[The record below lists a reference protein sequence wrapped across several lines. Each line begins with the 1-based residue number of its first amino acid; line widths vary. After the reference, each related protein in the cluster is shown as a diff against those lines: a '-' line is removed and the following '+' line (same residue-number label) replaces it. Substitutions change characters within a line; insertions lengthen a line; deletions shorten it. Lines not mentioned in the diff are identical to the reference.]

1 MAVVSKNTLSPSTVE
16 LVKGGELSVQEQF
29 QFKQLALLDNNQVA
43 LSRLFA
49 RLPTFDVVIENF
61 LINAIKS
68 KIAASRFRAP
78 LFETIEPDSCYVN
91 HYTADGKGA
100 RTLTSSQRFSDVL
113 WNCLLTDTPPSYTQG
128 GVGFFT
134 RSDSVEQAHSLFAK
148 PVDEQILRIM
158 ESTFYIANPTTNP
171 RLKQHF
177 LDEFKRFRNDKNT
190 SDPLGTSTVSTVEAT
205 FAHLLSQRF
214 RHFFDLYKADRDSV
228 PLPTQEARI
237 QQGEEYR
244 LLDIITT
251 HPSMADRN
259 RLLRKP
265 VPQVFAV
272 MLERENAAPR
282 KWPGAMVI
290 KSAQSRVLFLYSL
303 EGGVQRFHRFEDLVA
318 SVHPLYEGQQ
328 YNVRDMTSEVSGNA
342 FEVAATDLL
351 EVQRAA
357 LERELDAPENEKVA
371 LKDFAKVIEDALGLP
386 MLSLAGPLAVRQRTT
401 SENNRPDFFKNASGS
416 QQAHYRR
423 LEEQV
428 FQAVY
433 KLGSGIET
441 LFQFTRQKIKQYLQ
455 QCVHSAIDP
464 DPDKTMV
471 TLTFGS
477 QANPRQSRTVSL
489 TQLMLDNI
497 RPHQYPNAM
506 REVLTVYLADEHG
519 QRIPHPTSGF
529 LITLTGR
536 DLAGMATAIDAGGN
550 YETLLRE
557 KMNKPDYKNAWRA
570 AYLANLKFKGYE
582 AELKGNAVFKAT
594 VSDRSFN
601 PPRVQKLVT
610 CWLEAVL
617 QSPSTTTRTLVGGQK
632 VQVHGLLL
640 GGSVGAGGQH
650 GSVRNAISIEGPL
663 IFSSHDGPDIKGTVG
678 VYFPDSPDG
687 DDFHEFADL
696 SDGLAQLLVQKDWQD
711 YFRARIAT
719 TKPDEIAQA
728 LGQRSRPLIH
738 GALITGDLFDVL
750 HRAHVNFHSAY
761 ADHRSNS
768 NLEIR
773 HQTYARA
780 LTVATEIMMDLA
792 GLLIPGFRLFS
803 WYVRAGLFVHR
814 TGALPLDYKTLVSIF
829 KVTKIGA
836 KTSARQATMPVRGQS
851 TYLVSPARQSQ
862 EVLAGLPLEESV
874 YSRYAVTD
882 TSVIRGVAQDAQGFY
897 RATIVNGSNGGVT
910 RPVYIRQPDGT
921 VFRVHDNTRLT
932 ATEAIIVDP
941 ATGSNIRSSGVMRN
955 TVARMPNG
963 EWRAVGFG
971 RGGGKRPRNTSPKP
985 GPSKPKK
992 PAVSAPALS
1001 EQIRRP
1007 RAWNNDIMD
1016 LVPPLVTRLPNW
1028 PQNRSLLIID
1038 EIAPDH
1044 HWSVRFTP
1052 GQAETIYPSGLHPNR
1067 ASTDIVLRRRDQNH
1081 YDLLLGSNV
1090 RRFAADGDC
1099 FFNAVAAGLN
1109 EGQAGQTFSMQGL
1122 RNAAATFIEQ
1132 NPQLNQFVVPQPTG
1146 LQQALFENANWL
1158 EHILDDSAVLYLTR
1172 IAYGAPNP
1180 HGLFL
1185 PTVDYLNLYADSLA
1199 RNVLNNAQS
1208 GVLPP
1213 EIMQQ
1218 IGRNLSARSPV
1229 QLTPTGTPFYTEEQ
1243 AMRTFFEDVLL
1254 KPIEEDHI
1262 VELLNNEYL
1271 WLSQDVMH
1279 VMLEYGVTAR
1289 QLTDHHPRNDLAFVQ
1304 YDEAL
1309 HGDLDDDQLDE
1320 VLDGASLVDR
1330 DDLQGIK
1337 ERYQREFGVVMED
1350 EAELFQQFIAYDRA
1364 EEVTDLFTVAL
1375 ERYPALLDR
1384 ANIVL
1389 RSMVISSTLGNEFPL
1404 SAISSW
1410 IRNPALSDEHLR
1422 LIALYADSRHQA
1434 ILKEEGLDIGW
1445 MQRFDDRNLQH
1456 IVNHIEALDT
1466 FIAFLGRRQASASES
1481 ALVDLFSA
1489 SGAAPSNS
1497 RVALLFN
1504 TPNLW
1509 TELERLPQTQA
1520 QEIWNDLIGP
1530 HFSNL
1535 NIRLALAR
1543 PGALRSSSQFETALR
1558 TGLGSNEAH
1567 ANQLVQR
1574 VLDVGQ
1580 SEAQQYLYHFEFPTQ
1595 RLGHGIVDF
1604 ASHLESHMEVPQWAW
1619 QYARE
1624 GVTPQSL
1631 RPSVTK
1637 KT

>member
-1 MAVVSKNTLSPSTVE
+1 MAVVSENTLGPSTVE
-16 LVKGGELSVQEQF
+16 LEKGGELSTPEQY
-29 QFKQLALLDNNQVA
+29 QLKQLALLDSNQVA

-49 RLPTFDVVIENF
+49 RVPTFDVVVENF
-61 LINAIKS
+61 LIDTIKS

-91 HYTADGKGA
+91 HYTADGNGA

-134 RSDSVEQAHSLFAK
+134 RSDSVEEAHSLFAK

-171 RLKQHF
+171 RLQQHF
-177 LDEFKRFRNDKNT
+177 LDELKRFRNDKNV
-190 SDPLGTSTVSTVEAT
+190 SDPLGTSTSSTVEAT

-214 RHFFDLYKADRDSV
+214 QHFFDLYKADRDSV

-265 VPQVFAV
+265 VPQVYAV
-272 MLERENAAPR
+272 MLDRENAAPR
-282 KWPGAMVI
+282 KWPAAMVI

-303 EGGVQRFHRFEDLVA
+303 EGGIQRFHRFEDLVA
-318 SVHPLYEGQQ
+318 SVHPLHEGQQ
-328 YNVRDMTSEVSGNA
+328 CNIRDMASEVSGNV
-342 FEVAATDLL
+342 FEVAAADLL
-351 EVQRAA
+351 GVQRTA
-357 LERELDAPENEKVA
+357 LEQELNAPENEKAA
-371 LKDFAKVIEDALGLP
+371 LKDFAKTVEDALGLP
-386 MLSLAGPLAVRQRTT
+386 VLSLAGPLAVRQRTVN
-401 SENNRPDFFKNASGS
+401 ENNRADFYKNASRS

-433 KLGSGIET
+433 KLGSGVET
-441 LFQFTRQKIKQYLQ
+441 LIQFTRQKIKQYLQ
-455 QCVHSAIDP
+455 QRIHPGIDP

-477 QANPRQSRTVSL
+477 KANPRQSRVVSL

-506 REVLTVYLADEHG
+506 REVLTVYLADKHG
-519 QRIPHPTSGF
+519 QRIPHPVSGF

-536 DLAGMATAIDAGGN
+536 DLAGMATTIDAGGN

-582 AELKGNAVFKAT
+582 AELQGNAVFKAT
-594 VSDRSFN
+594 VTDRSFD
-601 PPRVQKLVT
+601 PPRVQKLVA
-610 CWLEAVL
+610 CWLDAVL
-617 QSPSTTTRTLVGGQK
+617 QSPATVTRTLVGGQK
-632 VQVHGLLL
+632 VHVHGLLL

-650 GSVRNAISIEGPL
+650 GSMGNAISIEGPL
-663 IFSSHDGPDIKGTVG
+663 IFSSQDGPDIKGTVG

-696 SDGLAQLLVQKDWQD
+696 SDGIAQLLVQKEWQD

-719 TKPDEIAQA
+719 IKPEEIAQA
-728 LGQRSRPLIH
+728 LGQRSRPLIR
-738 GALITGDLFDVL
+738 GALLTGDLFDVL

-773 HQTYARA
+773 HQSYARA

-792 GLLIPGFRLFS
+792 GLLIPGLRLFS

-814 TGALPLDYKTLVSIF
+814 TGALPLDFKTLVSIF

-836 KTSARQATMPVRGQS
+836 KASARQATVPVRGQS

-862 EVLAGLPLEESV
+862 EVLTGLPLEESV
-874 YSRYAVTD
+874 YSRYVVTD

-910 RPVYIRQPDGT
+910 RPIYIRQPDGT
-921 VFRVHDNTRLT
+921 VFRVHDHTRLA

-971 RGGGKRPRNTSPKP
+971 RGGGKRPGSTSPKP
-985 GPSKPKK
+985 GPSQPKK
-992 PAVSAPALS
+992 PAVSDFVLS

-1007 RAWNNDIMD
+1007 GTWNNDIMD

-1081 YDLLLGSNV
+1081 YDLLLGSSV
-1090 RRFAADGDC
+1090 RPFAGDGDC
-1099 FFNAVAAGLN
+1099 FFNAVVAGLN
-1109 EGQAGQTFSMQGL
+1109 EGQTAQAFSMQGL
-1122 RNAAATFIEQ
+1122 RNSVATYIEQ
-1132 NPQLNQFVVPQPTG
+1132 NPELNQFLAPQPTG

-1180 HGLFL
+1180 YGLFL
-1185 PTVDYLNLYADSLA
+1185 PTVDFLNLHAESSVRDL
-1199 RNVLNNAQS
+1199 LHNAP
-1208 GVLPP
+1208 GGDLPP
-1213 EIMQQ
+1213 EIMQH
-1218 IGRNLSARSPV
+1218 IGRNLTSRSPV
-1229 QLTPTGTPFYTEEQ
+1229 QLTPTSTPFYEDEH

-1254 KPIEEDHI
+1254 KPIVEEHI

-1289 QLTDHHPRNDLAFVQ
+1289 QLTDHHPRNDLAYVQ

-1309 HGDLDDDQLDE
+1309 HGHLDDDQLDE

-1330 DDLQGIK
+1330 DDLEGIK
-1337 ERYQREFGVVMED
+1337 QRYQREFGTVLED
-1350 EAELFQQFIAYDRA
+1350 EEDLFEQFIAYDRA
-1364 EEVTDLFTVAL
+1364 EEIIDLYSVAL
-1375 ERYPALLDR
+1375 ERYPTLLDR

-1410 IRNPALSDEHLR
+1410 IRTPALSDEHLR
-1422 LIALYADSRHQA
+1422 LIALYADSRA
-1434 ILKEEGLDIGW
+1434 EEILRGEGLDIGW
-1445 MQRFDDRNLQH
+1445 MQRFDVTNLQH
-1456 IVNHIEALDT
+1456 MVSRIDTLNSFIEFLDRGRVNANEL
-1466 FIAFLGRRQASASES
+1466 
-1481 ALVDLFSA
+1481 ALVNLFSIKG
-1489 SGAAPSNS
+1489 SLPSNS
-1497 RVALLFN
+1497 RVTLLLN
-1504 TPNLW
+1504 RPNLW
-1509 TELERLPQTQA
+1509 TDLQKLSQA
-1520 QEIWNDLIGP
+1520 QARQVWHDLVGP
-1530 HFSNL
+1530 HYTDL
-1535 NIRLALAR
+1535 TIRLALAR
-1543 PGALRSSSQFETALR
+1543 PGALRSLSQFETALR
-1558 TGLGSNEAH
+1558 VALGNEETR
-1567 ANQLVQR
+1567 ANQIVQE
-1574 VLDVGQ
+1574 VFGVGQ
-1580 SEAQQYLYHFEFPTQ
+1580 SEAQQYLYNFEFPSR
-1595 RLGHGIVDF
+1595 RLGHGILDF
-1604 ASHLESHMEVPQWAW
+1604 ASHLESHMEVPQWVW
-1619 QYARE
+1619 QYARD
-1624 GVTPQSL
+1624 GVTPESL
-1631 RPSVTK
+1631 RPFVEK
-1637 KT
+1637 QP